1 MVKTDNGFMKESIL
15 DVSEFKS
22 KCLGLLDE
30 VAKGNTLVITKHGRP
45 IARIS
50 PILAT
55 AKSLRG
61 SWKGI
66 VKIKGDIVKFNEAR
80 SWKTG

>member
-1 MVKTDNGFMKESIL
+1 MKDST
-15 DVSEFKS
+15 VGASEFKA

-30 VAKGNTLVITKHGRP
+30 VAKGSTLIITKRGRP
-45 IARIS
+45 IAKVS
-50 PILAT
+50 PVSSP

-66 VKIKGDIVKFNEAR
+66 VKIKGDLVKFNEAGA
-80 SWKTG
+80 WENG

>member
-1 MVKTDNGFMKESIL
+1 MGA
-15 DVSEFKS
+15 SEFKA

-30 VAKGNTLVITKHGRP
+30 VARGSTLIITKRGRP
-45 IARIS
+45 IAKVS
-50 PILAT
+50 PVSAP

-66 VKIKGDIVKFNEAR
+66 VKIKGDLVKVNEAGA
-80 SWKTG
+80 WENG